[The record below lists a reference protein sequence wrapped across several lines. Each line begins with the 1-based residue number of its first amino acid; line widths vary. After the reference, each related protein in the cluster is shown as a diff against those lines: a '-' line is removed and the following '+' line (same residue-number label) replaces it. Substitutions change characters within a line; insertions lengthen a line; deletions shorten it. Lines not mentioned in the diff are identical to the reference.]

1 MKKIFILVILTIK
14 FSFSQ
19 SIKLEPGTNGYVMV
33 PAVSTLGSC
42 AVAADKG
49 KVVFRTTDNTF
60 YFCNGSSW
68 VSNVIS
74 LPFNQSGSQFTS
86 YSGGLFKVT
95 NNEPTGEAVALNGTI
110 SGVDGFAIVGT
121 SLNTTP
127 FNTIGVYGEN
137 RGTNNVGYGI
147 LGSHFGSGIGVG
159 GSTNTGI
166 GVSGFSSSGKGVK
179 GQSSSSGDG
188 VYGSSNTGNGVYGTS
203 TNKGIYGYTTSN
215 TGTGVYGYGENS
227 SGTGVYGLSDG
238 GYGVIGYSLG
248 GGTNA
253 AGGYFTGSSK
263 ALITGSGKVGI
274 GLNNPNEILDI
285 NGRTRIYHNLN
296 TAGIWMNNSLN
307 GLSTSDGS
315 FFGNKSDTEA
325 GIWIGNNWRWWVNSA
340 GTMFAG
346 TINASSATFTG
357 CVVASNLSC
366 PSDLRF
372 KKNISPI
379 TNSLS
384 NLFKIEG
391 VNYQWRRD
399 EFPDKKFS
407 DKSQIGFIAQEIE
420 KIFPEMVATDERGF
434 KSVDYARLT
443 PVLVEAIKELS
454 LKNSKLESRVDKIE
468 NLLSLLS
475 VKTE

>member
-1 MKKIFILVILTIK
+1 MKKTFLLIIITIK
-14 FSFSQ
+14 LSFSQ
-19 SIKLEPGTNGYVMV
+19 SIKLEPGASGYVMV
-33 PAVSTLGSC
+33 PAVSTLSSC
-42 AVAADKG
+42 AVATDKG
-49 KVVFRTTDNTF
+49 KVAFRTTDNTF

-74 LPFNQSGSQFTS
+74 LPFNQSMSQFTG

-188 VYGSSNTGNGVYGTS
+188 VHGSSNTGNGVYGTS
-203 TNKGIYGYTTSN
+203 TNKGVYGYTTSN

-227 SGTGVYGLSDG
+227 SGTGVVGISDG
-238 GYGVIGYSLG
+238 GIGVYGSSG
-248 GGTNA
+248 GGTNGT
-253 AGGYFTGSSK
+253 GGYFSGSGLGYS
-263 ALITGSGKVGI
+263 LITGSGKVGI
-274 GLNNPNEILDI
+274 GISNPNELLDI
-285 NGRTRIYHNLN
+285 NGRVRIRHNGN
-296 TAGIWMNNSLN
+296 TSGIWMNNSLN

-315 FFGNKSDTEA
+315 FLGNKNDTEA

-346 TINASSATFTG
+346 TINASSATFTS

-366 PSDLRF
+366 PSDVRF
-372 KKNISPI
+372 KKNIS
-379 TNSLS
+379 
-384 NLFKIEG
+384 G
-391 VNYQWRRD
+391 H
-399 EFPDKKFS
+399 KKFLGT
-407 DKSQIGFIAQEIE
+407 KQI
-420 KIFPEMVATDERGF
+420 V
-434 KSVDYARLT
+434 
-443 PVLVEAIKELS
+443 S
-454 LKNSKLESRVDKIE
+454 LI
-468 NLLSLLS
+468 
-475 VKTE
+475 